1 MKLKWIPWVLS
12 IGFMVFVLSRIT
24 EYEHIAEA
32 FQKGN
37 LLWIL
42 VALLLQVCFFM
53 LLGRIYHLGFRAAGM
68 KRSYFSMLP
77 VVMASVFANT
87 LTPSAGIAGTAVFV
101 KEGRRGNHTSV
112 RSTTGFIIE
121 TVFQQLGFVMVIAG
135 AVLYLFLAENKVL
148 ILEASVAGLVFLII
162 LTQVIF
168 LAIAYIKPSL
178 FEKILHF
185 LSSLGNWLV
194 KRFRKKPLVPRTW
207 SDERSAEMVEIVAG
221 AMSDKKLWVLGLMSA
236 VLMQICM
243 LLTYFAIF
251 LAFGQEISVS
261 AAVSSFIASSIAGS
275 ILLGPQGIGLVE
287 AGLALI
293 LTHYGIPSG
302 SAALMAITFR
312 VFNFWLP
319 LLVGFISFRRLKL
332 FEEK

>member
-1 MKLKWIPWVLS
+1 
-12 IGFMVFVLSRIT
+12 MVFVLSRIT
-24 EYEHIAEA
+24 EYEQVAEA

-42 VALLLQVCFFM
+42 VALLLQVCFFL
-53 LLGRIYHLGFRAAGM
+53 LLGRIYQLSFRTAGM
-68 KRSYFSMLP
+68 TRSYFSILP

-87 LTPSAGIAGTAVFV
+87 LTPSAGIAGAAIFV

-112 RSTTGFIIE
+112 RSTTGFIFESI
-121 TVFQQLGFVMVIAG
+121 FQQLGFVIVITG
-135 AVLYLFLAENKVL
+135 VILYLFLSEGKIL
-148 ILEASVAGLVFLII
+148 ILEASVAGIVFLMI
-162 LTQVIF
+162 LVQTIF
-168 LAIAYIKPSL
+168 LAIAYVRPSIL
-178 FEKILHF
+178 EKMLRF
-185 LSSLGNWLV
+185 LSSIGNGFV
-194 KRFRKKPLVPRTW
+194 RRFREKPLVSKSW
-207 SDERSAEMVEIVAG
+207 SGERSVEMVEIVSRALLN
-221 AMSDKKLWVLGLMSA
+221 KKTWVLSLLTTI
-236 VLMQICM
+236 LMQMCM

-261 AAVSSFIASSIAGS
+261 AIVSSFIASSIAGS
-275 ILLGPQGIGLVE
+275 ILLGAQGIGLVE
-287 AGLALI
+287 AGLTLI

-319 LLVGFISFRRLKL
+319 LLVGFILFRQLKL